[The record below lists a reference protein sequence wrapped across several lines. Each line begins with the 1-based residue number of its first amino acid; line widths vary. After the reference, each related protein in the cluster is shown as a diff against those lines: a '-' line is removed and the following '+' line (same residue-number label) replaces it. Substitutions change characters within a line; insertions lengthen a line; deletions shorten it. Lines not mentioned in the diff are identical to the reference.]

1 MNELMV
7 HVIDDDEDAR
17 EALAFLLEAS
27 DFRVSSY
34 ASALVFLE
42 RLETAE
48 PGVVVSDIRMPE
60 MTGLELAQRLGA
72 LNAGFPI
79 IIITGHGDIPMA
91 VEAMRSGVVD
101 FLEKPFAEE
110 RMLSALERAAA
121 ILAPRA
127 EPPGQGAAELTE
139 RLQSLSER
147 ERQVLD
153 RVVSGQANK
162 VIARDLGIS
171 PRTVEIYR
179 AKVMAKMQADSL
191 AGLVRMAMSA
201 ERAGLGAG
209 ASSVETL
216 AGD

>member
-7 HVIDDDEDAR
+7 HVIDDDEGAR

-27 DFRVSSY
+27 DFRVTSY
-34 ASALVFLE
+34 VSAMAFLDI
-42 RLETAE
+42 LETAE
-48 PGVVVSDIRMPE
+48 PGIVVSDIRMPE
-60 MTGLELAQRLGA
+60 MTGLELAQRMRTLS
-72 LNAGFPI
+72 AGFPI

-110 RMLSALERAAA
+110 RMLSALGRAAA
-121 ILAPRA
+121 ILRPPD
-127 EPPGQGAAELTE
+127 EPFDQDAAELTE
-139 RLQSLSER
+139 RLQSLSDR

-179 AKVMAKMQADSL
+179 AKVMGKMQADSL

-201 ERAGLGAG
+201 ERAGLGA
-209 ASSVETL
+209 SSVQTL